1 MSEELEEAMSRPG
14 VVGASTIDTGGLPLV
29 SKGDINDDNAGVLVA
44 AVDKATMIHGDRSPP
59 TVIVDLEGGMTLLVK
74 QKRLRTT
81 VIKKK
86 TGHEA

>member
-44 AVDKATMIHGDRSPP
+44 AVDKGNIL
-59 TVIVDLEGGMTLLVK
+59 I
-74 QKRLRTT
+74 
-81 VIKKK
+81 
-86 TGHEA
+86 